1 MPYVS
6 NYRRSRR
13 LTRRFRRF
21 TRKTTKGRKRFS
33 KKKFTKNTASAVAIR
48 GMVIPREV
56 YAKLK
61 CSQLENLTATTSNSV
76 RRWYLGNSGSFYP
89 PQGALGAAPAPA
101 STIAVGE
108 LYPGGFCDYGSFF
121 DKYRILGSSIRIEG
135 IMTTNNAASFVRLV
149 MIPIGPNPDS
159 GSDSIQNMV
168 NQLDAYDFNSLMGY
182 PQAQYKQIAIQTGGF
197 SKFVFKSF
205 RKTKT
210 MLAFKDMRDNLEQN
224 ADMPLP
230 DGTLGTR
237 PDENNL
243 WGWYFRAFN
252 DDASVNQTIKMT
264 VTVKNYVNF
273 NKKRFTQSIAAVV

>member
-33 KKKFTKNTASAVAIR
+33 KKKFTKNTANAVAIR
-48 GMVIPREV
+48 GLVIPREV

-61 CSQLENLTATTSNSV
+61 CNQLENITSPGNSSV
-76 RRWYLGNSGSFYP
+76 RRLYLGNSATFYP
-89 PQGALGAAPAPA
+89 PQGALGAFATPNAIIPA
-101 STIAVGE
+101 GE
-108 LYPGGFCDYGSFF
+108 LYPGGFTDYGSFF

-135 IMTTNNAASFVRLV
+135 IMTTNSNTSFVRLV
-149 MIPIGPNPDS
+149 MIPIGPNPDVAA
-159 GSDSIQNMV
+159 DAIENMV
-168 NQLDAYDFNSLMGY
+168 NQLDAFSFDQLMGY
-182 PQAQYKQIAIQTGGF
+182 PQAQYRQIGVQTGGV

-210 MLAFKDMRDNLEQN
+210 MLAFKDIRDREEVNT
-224 ADMPLP
+224 DMPLP

-237 PDENNL
+237 PDAQNL

-252 DDASVNQTIKMT
+252 DDATVAQTMKMT

-273 NKKRFTQSIAAVV
+273 NKKRFTQSIAAVA